1 MGAISKQ
8 RNILDFTLSSLGRR
22 KGKNLALMLVY
33 TFVIFLLAS
42 VMFFTDSIKKELSLI
57 LQGAPEM
64 TVQRLVAGRQD
75 LIPTSYIDSLR
86 KIRGVQSV
94 TPRLWGYYYDALS
107 GANFTLMVN
116 GDLKDRPGEIIIG
129 NGVSWR
135 SRTGKGKQSIRKN
148 DIIPFKTYDGSVLAL
163 KVKGILPFAS
173 ELATADLI
181 LMSETDFKKTFSIS
195 NDHATD
201 LALQVRNAR
210 ELSTIAAKIKQMHPD
225 TRQILREEILRTYE
239 AVFDWRGGLIIVVLS
254 GAFFAFIILAW
265 DKATG
270 LSGEEKREIGI
281 LKAIGWET
289 SDILLM
295 KFWEG
300 AALSLSAFFM
310 GIFLAYLHV
319 FLGSSILFE
328 PVLKGWSVLYPH
340 FRLTPYIN
348 AYQIATLFFLTVI
361 PYTVATI
368 LPSWRS
374 ATIEPDSVM
383 RM

>member
-1 MGAISKQ
+1 M
-8 RNILDFTLSSLGRR
+8 
-22 KGKNLALMLVY
+22 
-33 TFVIFLLAS
+33 
-42 VMFFTDSIKKELSLI
+42 
-57 LQGAPEM
+57 
-64 TVQRLVAGRQD
+64 
-75 LIPTSYIDSLR
+75 
-86 KIRGVQSV
+86 
-94 TPRLWGYYYDALS
+94 
-107 GANFTLMVN
+107 
-116 GDLKDRPGEIIIG
+116 
-129 NGVSWR
+129 
-135 SRTGKGKQSIRKN
+135 
-148 DIIPFKTYDGSVLAL
+148 
-163 KVKGILPFAS
+163 
-173 ELATADLI
+173 
-181 LMSETDFKKTFSIS
+181 
-195 NDHATD
+195 
-201 LALQVRNAR
+201 LQVRNAR
-210 ELSTIAAKIKQMHPD
+210 ELPTIAAKIKQMYPD

-254 GAFFAFIILAW
+254 GVFFAFIILAW

-300 AALSLSAFFM
+300 AVLSLSAFFM
-310 GIFLAYLHV
+310 GIFLAYVHI

-348 AYQIATLFFLTVI
+348 AYQIATVFFLTVI

-374 ATIEPDSVM
+374 ATIDPDSVM

>member
-1 MGAISKQ
+1 MGYIDKQ

-22 KGKNLALMLVY
+22 KGKNLALVTVY

-42 VMFFTDSIKKELSLI
+42 VLFFTHSIKKEASLI

-75 LIPTSYIDSLR
+75 LIPNHYIDSIR
-86 KIRGVQSV
+86 RIRGVQSV
-94 TPRLWGYYYDALS
+94 APRLWGYYYDALS
-107 GANFTLMVN
+107 GTNFTLMAN
-116 GDLKDRPGEIIIG
+116 PDLKDCVGQIIIG
-129 NGVSWR
+129 SGVSWR
-135 SRTGKGKQSIRKN
+135 SGTGKGKKAIRKN
-148 DIIPFKTYDGSVLAL
+148 DIIPFKTYDGSVLTL
-163 KVKGILPFAS
+163 KVKGILSFS
-173 ELATADLI
+173 SQLVTTDLI
-181 LMSETDFKKTFSIS
+181 LVSETDFRKIFAIS
-195 NDHATD
+195 HDHATD
-201 LALQVRNAR
+201 LVLKVRNAK
-210 ELSTIAAKIKQMHPD
+210 ELATIAAKITQRHPD
-225 TRQILREEILRTYE
+225 TRPILREEILRTYD
-239 AVFDWRGGLIIVVLS
+239 AVFDWRGGMIILVLS
-254 GAFFAFIILAW
+254 GAIFAFIILAW

-300 AALSLSAFFM
+300 ATLSLAAFFM
-310 GIFLAYLHV
+310 GTFLAYLHI
-319 FLGSSILFE
+319 FLLSAILFE
-328 PVLKGWSVLYPH
+328 PVLKGWSVIYPH

-368 LPSWRS
+368 VPSWRS
-374 ATIEPDSVM
+374 ATVDPDSVM